1 LSMPRLKVLN
11 DILAVFAN
19 ESRLLRRSR
28 SAILISL
35 VVIPLFFTSSLG
47 AGSGRAG
54 EAFSPTAK
62 LPIAFI
68 DEDMTAASGNLYEVL
83 AMSKDFNMLI
93 QGHSEEDVLATLGK
107 GGIFAAIIVPKG
119 FQENLLTKNTGYI
132 IVYYDD
138 GSLGMQDIVTSN
150 IQKNIVNFNP
160 TSKVIQIFQPSQFA
174 QIQILQKGTRFSGF
188 SVGLTITM
196 VMVVVFATFYEIAGS
211 MSRERE
217 SGTYARLLVTPI
229 SLGAVIVGK
238 TLYDVGL
245 NVIRSFIVL
254 GVAIYVYGARL
265 NTDLATLLI
274 STLLIALLT
283 MGFGFLIASLA
294 VGVRAVVIIE
304 FFLVLFLF
312 AFSGSILDKELM
324 RGIPQTISTVL
335 PWAYGIDV
343 FKRTILIGQPLASL
357 TYQLQIIGFSIIV
370 FYGIAYLM
378 LRSYRERL
386 IK

>member
-1 LSMPRLKVLN
+1 MPRLKALRDV
-11 DILAVFAN
+11 LAVITN

-47 AGSGRAG
+47 AGRGRAG
-54 EAFSPTAK
+54 EDYSTTAK

-68 DEDMTAASGNLYEVL
+68 DQDMTAASGNLYEVL

-93 QGHSEEDVLATLGK
+93 QGHTEEEVIATLGK

-119 FQENLLTKNTGYI
+119 FQENLLAGNTAYI
-132 IVYYDD
+132 TVYYDD
-138 GSLGMQDIVTSN
+138 GSLGMLDVVTSN
-150 IQKNIVNFNP
+150 IQKNIVNFSP
-160 TSKVIQIFQPSQFA
+160 TSKVIQTFQPSGFA
-174 QIQILQKGTRFSGF
+174 QIQILQKGTKFSGF

-229 SLGAVIVGK
+229 SLGAVMVGK
-238 TLYDVGL
+238 TLYDTGL
-245 NVIRSFIVL
+245 NIVRSFIVL
-254 GVAIYVYGARL
+254 GLAIYVYGARL
-265 NTDLATLLI
+265 NTDLATVLI
-274 STLLIALLT
+274 STLLIAILT
-283 MGFGFLIASLA
+283 MGFGFLVASLG

-312 AFSGSILDKELM
+312 AFSGFIIDKELM
-324 RGIPQTISTVL
+324 RGITQTISTVL

-343 FKRTILIGQPLASL
+343 FKRTILIGQPLTSL
-357 TYQLQIIGFSIIV
+357 TYQLQIIGLSITV
-370 FYGIAYLM
+370 FYVVAYLM
-378 LRSYRERL
+378 LRSSRERL
-386 IK
+386 IR